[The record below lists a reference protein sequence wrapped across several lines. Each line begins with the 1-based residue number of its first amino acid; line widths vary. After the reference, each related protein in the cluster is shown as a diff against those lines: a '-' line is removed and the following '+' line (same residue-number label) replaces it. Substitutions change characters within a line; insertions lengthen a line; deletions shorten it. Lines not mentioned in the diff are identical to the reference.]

1 MKFKFK
7 VGFALFGF
15 VFIFAYGCLIAP
27 ALFVEKT
34 YFTELLSYNYE
45 KSIGHTCKLFLSF
58 FILFNWSKCLSL
70 HRNHTIKC
78 DSSHFFCS
86 YPNCLA
92 ILSFAFSYKFKNNL
106 VCIY

>member
-1 MKFKFK
+1 MRFKFK
-7 VGFALFGF
+7 AGFALFGF
-15 VFIFAYGCLIAP
+15 LFIFAYGCLIAP

-34 YFTELLSYNYE
+34 YFIELFSYNYE

-58 FILFNWSKCLSL
+58 LSCSTDL
-70 HRNHTIKC
+70 SVSPSIETTIKC